1 MKKRSMI
8 FMLTFILLGTAGF
21 VFGAEM
27 AKEGSGSNV
36 EYFTSTSQ
44 ILAHEKVNFVAN
56 YDARGVSGTDN
67 ETSPF
72 YNTSSQ
78 CVGTFRGIK
87 GEFKE
92 LGLCTYTRPN
102 GDKIFMSYEAAGKLG
117 APVKGTST
125 LVGGTGECDGITGN
139 GEFTRTSIK
148 GPAEG
153 IGASISKSTL
163 SWKIP

>member
-1 MKKRSMI
+1 M
-8 FMLTFILLGTAGF
+8 FLLTAGTL
-21 VFGAEM
+21 VGAEM
-27 AKEGSGSNV
+27 AKEGSGPNAT
-36 EYFTSTSQ
+36 YFTSTSQ
-44 ILAHEKVNFVAN
+44 VLAQGKENYVAN
-56 YDARGVSGTDN
+56 YDARGVSETDN
-67 ETSPF
+67 ETNPF

-92 LGLCTYTRPN
+92 LGLCTITRPN

-117 APVKGTST
+117 TPVKGTFT

-139 GEFTRTSIK
+139 GEFTRTYVK

-153 IGASISKSTL
+153 ISASISKSAA

>member
-1 MKKRSMI
+1 MIRKSMMI
-8 FMLTFILLGTAGF
+8 MFALLLIITAGT
-21 VFGAEM
+21 VVAEM
-27 AKEGSGSNV
+27 AKEGSGPGV
-36 EYFTSTSQ
+36 TYYTSTSQ
-44 ILAHEKVNFVAN
+44 VLAQGKENFVAN
-56 YDARGVSGTDN
+56 YDARGVSGSDDD
-67 ETSPF
+67 TSPF
-72 YNTSSQ
+72 YGTSGQ

-102 GDKIFMSYEAAGKLG
+102 GDKIFMSYEAAGKVG
-117 APVKGTST
+117 APVKGTFT

-139 GEFTRTSIK
+139 GEFTRTSLK

-153 IGASISKSTL
+153 IGASISKSTS